1 MPSPARRLLARSF
14 MDEIAVS
21 RLMSSRVEYVT
32 RDTIL
37 TKDAP
42 PGTRDKGKN
51 THGAYQQGQKV
62 AAR

>member
-1 MPSPARRLLARSF
+1 

-21 RLMSSRVEYVT
+21 RLMSPNIEYVS
-32 RDTIL
+32 RDTTL
-37 TKDAP
+37 TEAAP
-42 PGTRDKGKN
+42 AGTRDKGKN